1 MSMGNDPRRPLFVAD
16 AAWRRPQ
23 LPASHDSGTAE
34 AVFDADFWIWI
45 ALAFL
50 PTVLGCLYLLFFAE
64 V

>member
-1 MSMGNDPRRPLFVAD
+1 MANDPRRPLFVAD
-16 AAWRRPQ
+16 AAWQRAQR
-23 LPASHDSGTAE
+23 LASHESAAAE
-34 AVFDADFWIWI
+34 PVFDADFWIWI

>member
-1 MSMGNDPRRPLFVAD
+1 MRNDPRRPLFVAD
-16 AAWRRPQ
+16 TAWQRAQ
-23 LPASHDSGTAE
+23 LPVSYENGNADAI
-34 AVFDADFWIWI
+34 FDADFWIWI

>member
-1 MSMGNDPRRPLFVAD
+1 MANDPRRPLFVAD
-16 AAWRRPQ
+16 AAWQRAQR
-23 LPASHDSGTAE
+23 PASYESGTAE

-50 PTVLGCLYLLFFAE
+50 PTILGCLYLLFFAE